1 LPQVAHLITQRAR
14 DGRRHIVPGAW
25 PTGTLG
31 MLLAI
36 WVKHILGYDRLR
48 PDDRG
53 HACEAS

>member
-1 LPQVAHLITQRAR
+1 VTVGLDFLPRSTAARAAAPAP
-14 DGRRHIVPGAW
+14 H
-25 PTGTLG
+25 TGTLG

-53 HACEAS
+53 HACESS